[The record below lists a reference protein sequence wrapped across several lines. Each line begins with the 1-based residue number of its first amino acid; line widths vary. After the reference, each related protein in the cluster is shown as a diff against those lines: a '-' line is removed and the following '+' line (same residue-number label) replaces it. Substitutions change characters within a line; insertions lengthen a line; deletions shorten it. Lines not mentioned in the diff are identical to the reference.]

1 MKQKAFEL
9 TWLNQCEL
17 MARDFQVKEINA
29 KEKGNIS

>member
-9 TWLNQCEL
+9 TWLKSMWINGTWL
-17 MARDFQVKEINA
+17 SSKEINA